1 MTTDAIVIG
10 VGEKSFTVLILELG
24 IEMRLFVDQMD
35 GITSSFDKENQKIT
49 LVSSSSSSSSS
60 KSSKGRSPEFDRLV
74 IGLMSPVVVYVSAKE
89 TPPIDIRVTVIRE
102 GYSNTN
108 DNSNEEVPS
117 SVFSDLK
124 ISK

>member
-1 MTTDAIVIG
+1 
-10 VGEKSFTVLILELG
+10 
-24 IEMRLFVDQMD
+24 
-35 GITSSFDKENQKIT
+35 
-49 LVSSSSSSSSS
+49 
-60 KSSKGRSPEFDRLV
+60 
-74 IGLMSPVVVYVSAKE
+74 MSPVVVYVSAKE